1 MNVSVKRVERYLAAR
16 KKLRQLDQAWIHW
29 INEGDKSE
37 AELRTE
43 DITSLLE
50 QRAQLLE
57 ALKKIAKGDLYNAT
71 GMKEWIAELT
81 AIACGK
87 RSKEDQALWD
97 KVAIAV
103 IGGVVSSDAFHNYPN
118 FQGNP
123 EVGAEF
129 AAQMADAF
137 MAERAKRLDNS
148 HTTNSTNTDSPL
160 KSSRVVL

>member
-71 GMKEWIAELT
+71 GMKEWIAEQ
-81 AIACGK
+81 AIA
-87 RSKEDQALWD
+87 
-97 KVAIAV
+97 KVEA
-103 IGGVVSSDAFHNYPN
+103 S
-118 FQGNP
+118 
-123 EVGAEF
+123 E
-129 AAQMADAF
+129 
-137 MAERAKRLDNS
+137 
-148 HTTNSTNTDSPL
+148 
-160 KSSRVVL
+160 